1 MERYTEKDL
10 IRIREEYG
18 KRLEERR
25 KRKIEPGKK
34 YILTC
39 GGTSCLSIGGE
50 KSTYELFKKVVADK
64 GIEDVEVINVGCM
77 RMCSEGPLVALYP
90 GGVLYTRV
98 KDEDAVRTIVDA
110 LEGDSPYID
119 EDHHYKDPLSGEV
132 IHHMWEIPF
141 FKYQESIILGRVGLI
156 DPTSIEEYIGAGGY
170 FGLLRALKM
179 SPDEVIEEI
188 YGSGLRGRGGA
199 GFPTGLKWKFA
210 RQAQGEP
217 KYVIAN
223 GDEGD
228 PGAYM
233 NRAEMEG
240 DPFAL
245 IEGLTIAGY
254 AIGASKGYIYT
265 RAEYPL
271 AAELVEHAIQV
282 AKEKGLLGQ
291 NILGTDFSFD
301 IEVFKGA
308 GAFVCGEET
317 ALIAS
322 IEGKAGRPRPRP
334 PFPAQK
340 GLWGEPT
347 LINNVET
354 LMNVALI
361 MERGA
366 EWFKGIGTQKST
378 GTKVFALA
386 GSLNVSGL
394 VEVPLGTPI
403 KVLVEDIAR
412 GAPQGHTLKAVQM
425 GGPSGG
431 CVPTEHFDVAIDY
444 ESLRSVGA
452 IMGSGGVIAL
462 DESSCMVDVAKFFIE
477 FTKNESCGQC
487 TPCRDGLVEMYDI
500 LTRITEGKG
509 KREDVEKLEKLA
521 TVVKNTSLCGLGQT
535 APGPVL
541 STLTYFKDEYMEHV
555 ENKRCP
561 AKVCL
566 PLIEYY
572 ILPDACRGCTICAKK
587 CPVNAIAGEPGKLH
601 TIDTDVCIKCGTCMA
616 VCPFDAVVKKD
627 AYEERGEL
635 YERSQH

>member
-1 MERYTEKDL
+1 MRIESIKDL
-10 IRIREEYG
+10 EAIRQEYLP
-18 KRLEERR
+18 RIEVRR
-25 KRKIEPGKK
+25 KRKLQPGKR

-50 KSTYELFKKVVADK
+50 LPTYQMFRDAVRQMGL
-64 GIEDVEVINVGCM
+64 EDEVEVVNVGCM

-98 KDEDAVRTIVDA
+98 KTEEDVRAILEAA
-110 LEGDSPYID
+110 LSDSPYV
-119 EDHHYKDPLSGEV
+119 EGHHYRDPVTGDV
-132 IHHMWEIPF
+132 IYHMWDIPF
-141 FKYQESIILGRVGLI
+141 FKYQQSVVLDKVGVI
-156 DPTSIEEYIGAGGY
+156 DPTSLEEYIATGGY
-170 FGLLRALKM
+170 FGLARALSMK
-179 SPDEVIEEI
+179 PEEVIEEI
-188 YGSGLRGRGGA
+188 YRSGLRGRGGA

-210 RQAQGEP
+210 RQAPGDV

-240 DPFAL
+240 EPFAL

-271 AAELVEHAIQV
+271 AARLLEHAIEV
-282 AKEKGLLGQ
+282 ARQRGLLGE
-291 NILGTDFSFD
+291 NILGSGFSFD
-301 IEVFKGA
+301 IEVFRGA

-340 GLWGEPT
+340 GLWGKPT
-347 LINNVET
+347 IINNVET
-354 LMNVALI
+354 LINVALI
-361 MERGA
+361 MEKGA
-366 EWFKGIGTQKST
+366 DWFRSYGTGRSP

-394 VEVPLGTPI
+394 AEVALGTPI
-403 KVLVEDIAR
+403 MVLLEDIGR
-412 GAPQGHTLKAVQM
+412 GAPEGRRLKAVQM

-431 CVPTEHFDVAIDY
+431 CIPPEHFDAPIDY
-444 ESLRSVGA
+444 ESLGSLGA
-452 IMGSGGVIAL
+452 IMGSGGVIAM
-462 DESSCMVDVAKFFIE
+462 DDTACMVDVAKFFIE

-487 TPCRDGLVEMYDI
+487 APCRDGLVQMHDI
-500 LTRITEGKG
+500 LTRITEGKATMDDLD
-509 KREDVEKLEKLA
+509 RLERLA
-521 TVVKNTSLCGLGQT
+521 VVVKNTSLCGLGQT

-541 STLTYFKDEYMEHV
+541 STLRYFRDEYEAHIKDRV
-555 ENKRCP
+555 CP
-561 AKVCL
+561 AKACI

-572 ILPDACRGCTICAKK
+572 IVPEKCKGCTICAKN
-587 CPVNAIAGEPGKLH
+587 CPVGAISGEPAKVH
-601 TIDTDVCIKCGTCMA
+601 VIDPDVCVSCGTCMA
-616 VCPFDAVVKKD
+616 VCPFDAVIKRDKFRK
-627 AYEERGEL
+627 E
-635 YERSQH
+635 

>member
-1 MERYTEKDL
+1 MRYTFETLEK
-10 IRIREEYG
+10 IRGEYRERIEIRK
-18 KRLEERR
+18 KRTL
-25 KRKIEPGKK
+25 EPGKK

-50 KSTYELFKKVVADK
+50 KPTYQLFKEIIEKEGLEDKIEVV
-64 GIEDVEVINVGCM
+64 NVGCM
-77 RMCSEGPLVALYP
+77 RMCSEGPLVAMYP
-90 GGVLYTRV
+90 GGVLYTKV
-98 KDEDAVRTIVDA
+98 KDEETAKQIIDAA
-110 LEGDSPYID
+110 LSENPYVEG
-119 EDHHYKDPLSGEV
+119 HHYKDPLTGEI

-141 FKYQESIILGRVGLI
+141 FKYQESVVLERVGLI
-156 DPTSIEEYIGAGGY
+156 DPTSVEEYIATGGY
-170 FGLLRALKM
+170 FGLARALKM
-179 SPDEVIEEI
+179 SPDDVIQEV
-188 YGSGLRGRGGA
+188 YNSGLRGRGGA

-240 DPFAL
+240 APFAL

-271 AAELVEHAIQV
+271 AAHLLEHAIKV
-282 AKEKGLLGQ
+282 AKEKGLLGE

-340 GLWGEPT
+340 GLFGKPT
-347 LINNVET
+347 IINNVET

-361 MERGA
+361 MEKGA
-366 EWFKGIGTQKST
+366 DWFRQFGTDRSP

-394 VEVPLGTPI
+394 AEVSLGTPI
-403 KVLVEDIAR
+403 KVLLEDIGR
-412 GAPQGHTLKAVQM
+412 GAPEGHTLKAVQL

-431 CVPTEHFDVAIDY
+431 CVPTEHFDAPIDY
-444 ESLRSVGA
+444 ESLGSLGA

-462 DESSCMVDVAKFFIE
+462 DETSCMVDVAKFFIE

-500 LTRITEGKG
+500 LDRITHGKG
-509 KREDVEKLEKLA
+509 TMEDLEKLEKMA
-521 TVVKNTSLCGLGQT
+521 VTVKNTSLCGLGQT

-541 STLTYFKDEYMEHV
+541 STLRYFKDEYIAHIE
-555 ENKRCP
+555 EKKCP
-561 AKVCL
+561 AKACL

-572 ILPDACRGCTICAKK
+572 IVPEACKGCTICAKN
-587 CPVNAIAGEPGKLH
+587 CPVGAISGEPGKLH
-601 TIDTDVCIKCGTCMA
+601 VIDPEACVKCGTCMA
-616 VCPFDAVVKKD
+616 VCPFDAIIKID
-627 AYEERGEL
+627 AFGKE
-635 YERSQH
+635 

>member
-1 MERYTEKDL
+1 MYTFDS
-10 IRIREEYG
+10 
-18 KRLEERR
+18 LEEIKEKYRHRIEIR
-25 KRKIEPGKK
+25 KKRTLEPGKK

-50 KSTYELFKKVVADK
+50 IPTYQLFVDVVK
-64 GIEDVEVINVGCM
+64 QLNVEDDIEVINVGCM

-98 KDEDAVRTIVDA
+98 KDENTAKKIVEGA
-110 LEGDSPYID
+110 LSDKPYVD
-119 EDHHYKDPLSGEV
+119 GHHYKDPITGEV
-132 IHHMWEIPF
+132 IYHMWDIPF
-141 FKYQESIILGRVGLI
+141 FKYQESVILDRVGII
-156 DPTSIEEYIGAGGY
+156 DPTSIEEYIATGGY
-170 FGLLRALKM
+170 FGLKRALQM
-179 SPDEVIEEI
+179 TPDEVIQEV
-188 YGSGLRGRGGA
+188 YDSGLRGRGGA

-210 RQAQGEP
+210 RQAQGSP

-271 AAELVEHAIQV
+271 AANLLEHAIKV
-282 AKEKGLLGQ
+282 AREKGLLGE

-317 ALIAS
+317 ALISS

-340 GLWGEPT
+340 GLFGKPT
-347 LINNVET
+347 IINNVET
-354 LMNVALI
+354 LMNVVLI

-366 EWFKGIGTQKST
+366 KWFRQFGTDKSP

-394 VEVPLGTPI
+394 AEVSLGTLI
-403 KVLVEDIAR
+403 SVLLEDIGR
-412 GAPQGHTLKAVQM
+412 GAPGSKRLKAVQL

-431 CVPTEHFDVAIDY
+431 CIPTDYFDTPIDY
-444 ESLRSVGA
+444 ESLVSLGA
-452 IMGSGGVIAL
+452 IMGSGGIIAI
-462 DESSCMVDVAKFFIE
+462 DEDACMVDVAKFFIE

-487 TPCRDGLVEMYDI
+487 TPCRDGLVIMHDI
-500 LTRITEGKG
+500 LDRVTKG
-509 KREDVEKLEKLA
+509 EATPKDIDRLEELA
-521 TVVKNTSLCGLGQT
+521 VVVKNTSLCGLGQT

-541 STLTYFKDEYMEHV
+541 STLRYFKDEYMVHV
-555 ENKRCP
+555 EEKRCP

-572 ILPDACRGCTICAKK
+572 IIPDACKGCTICAKN
-587 CPVNAIAGEPGKLH
+587 CPVAAISGEPGKIH
-601 TIDTDVCIKCGTCMA
+601 VIDAEICVKCGTCMA
-616 VCPFDAVVKKD
+616 VCPFDAIEKID
-627 AYEERGEL
+627 AFGRE
-635 YERSQH
+635 

>member
-1 MERYTEKDL
+1 MRYTVDMLNE
-10 IRIREEYG
+10 IRDRYKAKINMRK
-18 KRLEERR
+18 KRQ
-25 KRKIEPGKK
+25 IEGNKK

-50 KSTYELFKKVVADK
+50 MSTYEMFRNVVEKKGLSEKIEVV
-64 GIEDVEVINVGCM
+64 NVGCM

-90 GGVLYTRV
+90 GGVLYTQV
-98 KDEDAVRTIVDA
+98 KDEDVVERIVDVA
-110 LEGDSPYID
+110 LSNTPYID
-119 EDHHYKDPLSGEV
+119 GHHYVDKKTGET
-132 IHHMWEIPF
+132 IYHMWEIPF
-141 FKYQESIILGRVGLI
+141 FKYQESVILERVGLI
-156 DPTSIEEYIGAGGY
+156 DPTSVEEYIATGGY
-170 FGLLRALKM
+170 FGLARALTM
-179 SPDEVIEEI
+179 SPEEVIDEI
-188 YGSGLRGRGGA
+188 YKSGLRGRGGA

-271 AAELVEHAIQV
+271 AARLLENAINI
-282 AKEKGLLGQ
+282 ARERGLLGK

-301 IEVFKGA
+301 IEIFKGA

-340 GLWGEPT
+340 GLFGKPT
-347 LINNVET
+347 IINNVET

-361 MERGA
+361 MEKGT
-366 EWFKGIGTQKST
+366 EWFRSYGTEKSP

-386 GSLNVSGL
+386 GSLSVSGL
-394 VEVPLGTPI
+394 AEVSLGTPI
-403 KVLVEDIAR
+403 KVLLEDIGR
-412 GAPQGHTLKAVQM
+412 GAPQGHTLKAVQL

-431 CVPTEHFDVAIDY
+431 CIPSEHFDAPIDY
-444 ESLRSVGA
+444 ESLGSLGA

-487 TPCRDGLVEMYDI
+487 TPCRDGLSLMYDI
-500 LTRITEGKG
+500 LESITEGNG
-509 KREDVEKLEKLA
+509 KVEDLGRLEKLA
-521 TVVKNTSLCGLGQT
+521 VSVKNTSLCGLGQT

-541 STLTYFKDEYMEHV
+541 STLRYFKDEYIAHIE
-555 ENKRCP
+555 EKTCP
-561 AKVCL
+561 AKACL

-572 ILPDACRGCTICAKK
+572 ILPEACKGCTICAKN
-587 CPVNAIAGEPGKLH
+587 CPVDAISGEPGKLH
-601 TIDTDVCIKCGTCMA
+601 VIDTDVCIKCGTCMS
-616 VCPFDAVVKKD
+616 VCPFDAVIKRD
-627 AYEERGEL
+627 AFRKE
-635 YERSQH
+635 